1 MTEKYK
7 EALEAIKNNDTEKA
21 LSIFKEES
29 DKGCSSSAAELGLA
43 YEHGL
48 DVEKDLQ
55 KAKEFYELATS
66 RGNIVGAFNLALLY
80 LNGIGTDKDIKQ
92 AIKYFR
98 QSSKGGYSRA
108 FYNLGVIYKDIQPNH
123 KNAIHYF
130 TKASENGDIDAKL
143 NLGLYYYFGKG
154 TDKDML
160 KALELFISGYR
171 GITKGNYTS
180 ELIDTLRSEY
190 ERVFR
195 ELCGL
200 SESAIGAFSSTN
212 NITEISF
219 DARDDS
225 GKISKYTIQLQD
237 FER

>member
-1 MTEKYK
+1 MITDNRHK
-7 EALEAIKNNDTEKA
+7 EAMEALKNNDTTKA
-21 LSIFKEES
+21 LAIFKEES
-29 DKGCSSSAAELGLA
+29 DKGCPSSAAELGLA

-48 DVEKDLQ
+48 GIEKDLH

-66 RGNIVGAFNLALLY
+66 RNNSVGAFNLALLY
-80 LNGIGTDKDIKQ
+80 LNGIGTEKDTKQ

-98 QSSKGGYSRA
+98 KSSEGGYSRA

-130 TKASENGDIDAKL
+130 TKASEMGDLDGRL

-154 TDKDML
+154 TEKNMN
-160 KALELFISGYR
+160 KALSLFISGY
-171 GITKGNYTS
+171 IEASKESYTS
-180 ELIDTLRSEY
+180 ELKDTLLPEY

-200 SESAIGAFSSTN
+200 SESAIKGFTIEGIS
-212 NITEISF
+212 EISF
-219 DARDDS
+219 DARDNK
-225 GKISKYTIQLQD
+225 GNISKYTIQW
-237 FER
+237 